1 MAWLCHPSHHPS
13 SPNDGSQTHHCIGN
27 AGAPHPEH
35 GHDSKGDG
43 EGTGPT
49 AVGHSSVPFDE
60 EPHAT
65 ILGLEDGGHLVGAS
79 TKTVCLLSLLMK
91 ELFTI
96 AYPLLAQ
103 VPLVG
108 LHRC

>member
-1 MAWLCHPSHHPS
+1 MAWLWHPSHHPS
-13 SPNDGSQTHHCIGN
+13 SPNDGNQTHHCIGN

-35 GHDSKGDG
+35 GHDSKGDR

-79 TKTVCLLSLLMK
+79 TKTVRLLALLMK
-91 ELFTI
+91 EPFTI
-96 AYPLLAQ
+96 PNPLLAQ